1 MGKIRIAE
9 LFSVV
14 EDISRNE
21 VNCKKLKGARTR
33 KIREY
38 IWIAG
43 ILLPVVL
50 SVILFAIFYAGN
62 YNSQLVYASLFLLLI
77 AYIFT
82 MLLPLID
89 VLSDKMWI
97 RNMYKE
103 PFTVIVNNAENA
115 AYLDLGEYRR
125 FLSFSNE
132 ELNYLKVQ
140 LLAEKDDL
148 KRRVRLVNGSIDKI
162 GLIPGAIALV
172 IMLSKTPTANDAW
185 LYSLASVSVI
195 LHLFG
200 IGMFF
205 LVSRLERV
213 ISLLDMAIQMKNI
226 TKPSTRCL

>member
-33 KIREY
+33 KIRKY